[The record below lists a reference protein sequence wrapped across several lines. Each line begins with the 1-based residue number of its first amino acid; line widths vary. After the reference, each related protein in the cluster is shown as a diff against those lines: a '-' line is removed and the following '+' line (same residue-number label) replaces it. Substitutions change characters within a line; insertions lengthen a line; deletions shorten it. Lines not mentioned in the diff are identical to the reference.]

1 MFNDVRVKISAF
13 FLLKY
18 LRVPIFCRYF
28 ANAFGT
34 QTSARK
40 QVFFGFLAT
49 CFQFFWVEFLLEKK
63 YEKKVAKNFGNSKIC
78 FTFALAF
85 GTERQWRR
93 NADDPWQHSIQTK
106 QYNVSLL
113 FSDKQQSI
121 TSKELY
127 NNRQSFIYDDTILLI

>member
-1 MFNDVRVKISAF
+1 MFNDNRVKISAF

-49 CFQFFWVEFLLEKK
+49 GFQFFELNFFSKKNMKKSCEK
-63 YEKKVAKNFGNSKIC
+63 F
-78 FTFALAF
+78 
-85 GTERQWRR
+85 W
-93 NADDPWQHSIQTK
+93 
-106 QYNVSLL
+106 
-113 FSDKQQSI
+113 
-121 TSKELY
+121 
-127 NNRQSFIYDDTILLI
+127 